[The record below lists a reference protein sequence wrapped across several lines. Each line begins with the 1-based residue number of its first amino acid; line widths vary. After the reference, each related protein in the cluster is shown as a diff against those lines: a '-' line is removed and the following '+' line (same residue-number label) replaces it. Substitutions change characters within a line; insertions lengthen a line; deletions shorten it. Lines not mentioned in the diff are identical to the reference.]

1 MGEPGQRSR
10 PAAAGIRHVD
20 TTRNWAAPKVELALI
35 AIDFNGKKQRRRIR
49 AVARKPILGAFELP
63 LF

>member
-1 MGEPGQRSR
+1 MWLGEPGQRSR

-35 AIDFNGKKQRRRIR
+35 AIDFNGWPAAGGNC
-49 AVARKPILGAFELP
+49 AVPANTELA
-63 LF
+63 